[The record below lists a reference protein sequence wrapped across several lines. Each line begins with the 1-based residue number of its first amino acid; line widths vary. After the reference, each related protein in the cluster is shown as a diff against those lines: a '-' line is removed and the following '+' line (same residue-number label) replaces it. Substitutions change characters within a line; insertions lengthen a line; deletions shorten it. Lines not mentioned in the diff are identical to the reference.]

1 MAKKLSI
8 KFLPKDHWI
17 YKCGVV
23 IGGKTY
29 SHFPKKTKEKTLDNE
44 ANKPDEKQSDEE
56 KT

>member
-1 MAKKLSI
+1 MAKKLLI
-8 KFLPKDHWI
+8 KPLPKDHWI

-23 IGGKTY
+23 IGGKTS
-29 SHFPKKTKEKTLDNE
+29 SHFPKKTQEKTLDNE